1 MMQRL
6 LFALAN
12 ILSVLFHPLLLASYM
27 LILAM
32 LLNPFAFG
40 FLNLSE
46 GKLLLLVVFI
56 FSFVLPGFAIF
67 LLKQLGFVQ
76 SLQLQD
82 KKERIAPLMIS
93 AVFYLWLLAN
103 ANSNSLFPNEYSGFL
118 LGAII
123 TLFLCL
129 FTTTFFKISLHAAG
143 IGGVITMVSLSTHTH
158 QIERIIL
165 SMGKEMYLIPS
176 QHLFIALL
184 LVAGMVGSSRLLLH
198 AHKPKELYWGYAI
211 GILGVILG
219 NTFYPIF
226 F

>member
-1 MMQRL
+1 MIKSF
-6 LFALAN
+6 LFATAK
-12 ILSVLFHPLLLASYM
+12 IVSIFFHPLLLASYM
-27 LILAM
+27 LVLAM
-32 LLNPFAFG
+32 LLNPYAFG

-56 FSFVLPGFAIF
+56 FSFLLPGFAIF

-129 FTTTFFKISLHAAG
+129 FITTFFKVSLHAAG
-143 IGGVITMVSLSTHTH
+143 IGGVLAMVYLTTYAH
-158 QIERIIL
+158 QIDSIVL
-165 SMGKEMYLIPS
+165 TMGREMYLIPS

>member
-1 MMQRL
+1 MAK
-6 LFALAN
+6 FVSAF
-12 ILSVLFHPLLLASYM
+12 FHPLLLASYM
-27 LILAM
+27 LILLI
-32 LLNPFAFG
+32 LLNPYAFG
-40 FLNLSE
+40 FLRPADGS
-46 GKLLLLVVFI
+46 LLLIVVFI

-76 SLQLQD
+76 SLQLKD

-103 ANSNSLFPNEYSGFL
+103 AVNNSLFPMEYSGFL

-129 FTTTFFKISLHAAG
+129 FITTFFKISLHAAG
-143 IGGVITMVSLSTHTH
+143 IGGVVAMVYITAFRH
-158 QIERIIL
+158 QIERVII
-165 SMGKEMYLIPS
+165 SISDQMYLVPS
-176 QHLFIALL
+176 MHLFIGLL
-184 LVAGMVGSSRLLLH
+184 LLAGTIGSSRLLLE
-198 AHKPKELYWGYAI
+198 AHKPKELYWGYTI

-219 NTFYPIF
+219 NSIYPIF